1 MVDVVTF
8 LLVALDRSLFRVR
21 NEWVFCMSKS
31 KLELCTWIN
40 GTGQPLTP
48 TVRLSVRLLDPM
60 HVCDAFHWWVPA
72 IHGRKE
78 YPWMAG
84 STNGMQPTLGRL
96 LAYLPEQAPRAP
108 PGTAPVS
115 RRSSGSE
122 EGWAQKRDRHHP
134 LLS

>member
-1 MVDVVTF
+1 MVDVVTV

-21 NEWVFCMSKS
+21 NECVFCMSKS

-60 HVCDAFHWWVPA
+60 HVCDASIGGFLPTMDGRN
-72 IHGRKE
+72 IHGWQDPPME
-78 YPWMAG
+78 C
-84 STNGMQPTLGRL
+84 NIGRL
-96 LAYLPEQAPRAP
+96 LAYLLIYRNRPPEL
-108 PGTAPVS
+108 
-115 RRSSGSE
+115 RREPLLSAAGVR
-122 EGWAQKRDRHHP
+122 GRWAQKRDRHHP